1 MKRRGSSNG
10 GRRNF
15 ETWKNPPAQPSPAQ
29 PHRKAKI
36 RCRQPLSPSLLQ
48 PGEPCRPPEATQLSE
63 SPQKEAWVELCT
75 SSQAERNTQTDSVKL
90 RTERK
95 KEAADL
101 PSSPSPPSLLGK
113 ERNPQTKQPA
123 RSEGACPPPSPF
135 LGEPP
140 PSARAGASLGSSEEQ
155 LVWVM
160 GCRSRSRG
168 FSPPD
173 STPRSLSAWP
183 LVSSSA
189 ALDWQAGWPPRAPAP
204 PSG

>member
-1 MKRRGSSNG
+1 MSSATQP
-10 GRRNF
+10 F
-15 ETWKNPPAQPSPAQ
+15 SPPARGALQAPRSNPALGEPSERGLGGAVHQQPS
-29 PHRKAKI
+29 RKKHAN
-36 RCRQPLSPSLLQ
+36 RLCQ
-48 PGEPCRPPEATQLSE
+48 
-63 SPQKEAWVELCT
+63 VE
-75 SSQAERNTQTDSVKL
+75 D
-90 RTERK
+90 RK
-95 KEAADL
+95 KEGGGRPAFLPIPSQPSGEGTESPNQAASTFRRGLSPTLTL
-101 PSSPSPPSLLGK
+101 P
-113 ERNPQTKQPA
+113 R
-123 RSEGACPPPSPF
+123 GA
-135 LGEPP
+135 P